1 MNAKNFRNM
10 IVLATVLFAVSTGL
24 AHADKLALQEKL
36 SKNVQISLND
46 VSVAEALEKIGQ
58 KAGVHFVLSDEAAW
72 KLPHAEATRLSV
84 ILEGPLAD
92 SMTEMLNAFFMR
104 YAVDHEHITIYPR
117 SELEHILGR
126 PTPKQLELLKAAYT
140 KPIRVYYLDQLQK
153 TVNTAMDQEVLIS
166 PINVQKQLNDLLREL
181 VGIKETVVKNVVM
194 RDKTGK
200 IAEVVRKPDEQ
211 DGSEFDLPT
220 PVTLAQ
226 LLRQAT
232 LKIPARGG
240 TTRYA
245 TVRWY
250 IPRIDFPEQIPEIRV
265 VDPDT
270 FDTLRLMQKID
281 VSYHDESLDKIFQE
295 LTNRS
300 GRTLYIG
307 RDSNLNEHSISV
319 SMQNIP
325 VEQAIINIAAMAGAE
340 CATDSRSVSITGPG
354 KPQENRKP
362 KSQSN
367 QTNARGDDYAG
378 KISIPIDGGNY
389 YIEFMLRESDLSE
402 ELKSLRAE
410 KMKEIRGQ
418 TAEKPAKD
426 NKEK

>member
-10 IVLATVLFAVSTGL
+10 IVLATALFAVSAGL

-36 SKNVQISLND
+36 SKNVQISLTD
-46 VSVAEALEKIGQ
+46 VSVAEALEKIGE

-104 YAVDHEHITIYPR
+104 YAVGHKHITIYPR

-181 VGIKETVVKNVVM
+181 VGIKETVVMK
-194 RDKTGK
+194 DKTGK
-200 IAEVVRKPDEQ
+200 IAKVVREPDEQ

-226 LLRQAT
+226 LLRQVT
-232 LKIPARGG
+232 ITIKKGRGRS
-240 TTRYA
+240 TYYNTA
-245 TVRWY
+245 RWY
-250 IPRIDFPEQIPEIRV
+250 IPRIDFTEQIPEIRV
-265 VDPDT
+265 VPVDT
-270 FDTLRLMQKID
+270 FKTLTRTQKID

-295 LTNRS
+295 LANRS
-300 GRTLYIG
+300 GRTLYVG
-307 RDSNLNEHSISV
+307 KDSYLNEHRLSV

-325 VEQAIINIAAMAGAE
+325 VEQAIINIAAMAGVG
-340 CATDSRSVSITGPG
+340 CDTDGSAVSIAGPG
-354 KPQENRKP
+354 KPQKYRKP

-367 QTNARGDDYAG
+367 QTKAPSDDYAG
-378 KISIPIDGGNY
+378 KISIPIDGGKY
-389 YIEFMLRESDLSE
+389 YIEFMLRESDLSD
-402 ELKSLRAE
+402 ELKNLRTE

-418 TAEKPAKD
+418 TAEKPAKE
-426 NKEK
+426 NKEN